1 MMSCRAST
9 SSSHHPETSSK
20 MRSRPSM
27 LQRRS
32 LLCVFP
38 LITMLPGGSAV
49 AAPALTNKEVDNASS
64 PFVQDLLKR
73 TEEKRDERKKER
85 LNDYYRR
92 NYKDYFSFQ
101 AGSGGLS
108 KETRNQIETWLV
120 DNDKSPQQP
129 F

>member
-1 MMSCRAST
+1 
-9 SSSHHPETSSK
+9 
-20 MRSRPSM
+20 
-27 LQRRS
+27 
-32 LLCVFP
+32 
-38 LITMLPGGSAV
+38 MLPGGSAV